1 LPSRY
6 RSSVSWQKLHFRW
19 IKARDSRKVV
29 TPFTRQQLIDEVFC
43 YLKTV
48 KVTAAVYLSLY
59 KKLLTFRF
67 RYQAPG
73 RSQTIYFIF
82 YILHCPVFLLNSR
95 HPRFCATLFLPNYNP
110 VCFLIPKVYA
120 KKKHLFSRSYKIIL
134 PSSLNLVAPFALLYS
149 SKLHLFV
156 LSTVKTL
163 SFFAINILNWI

>member
-19 IKARDSRKVV
+19 IKAWDSRKVV

-59 KKLLTFRF
+59 EKLFTFHF

-73 RSQTIYFIF
+73 RSQTIYFILQYF
-82 YILHCPVFLLNSR
+82 ALSCVFNKQSPSSILCHFFFTFFKIFWFFNKKFKQKKVS
-95 HPRFCATLFLPNYNP
+95 FLPKLQDHFAE
-110 VCFLIPKVYA
+110 FLKPCCSIR
-120 KKKHLFSRSYKIIL
+120 FSIL
-134 PSSLNLVAPFALLYS
+134 
-149 SKLHLFV
+149 
-156 LSTVKTL
+156 
-163 SFFAINILNWI
+163 